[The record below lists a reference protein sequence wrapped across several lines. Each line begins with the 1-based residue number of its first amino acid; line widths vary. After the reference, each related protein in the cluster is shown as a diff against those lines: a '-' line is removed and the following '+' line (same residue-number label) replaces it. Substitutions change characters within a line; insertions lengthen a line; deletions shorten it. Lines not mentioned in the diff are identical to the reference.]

1 MYRDRF
7 GDICYELKD
16 FKIGDK
22 VKWNENN
29 DYHVRGMRNT
39 PRHICLADCLIV
51 SKIGRVKIGISH
63 VGDEKIYMV
72 NPYILKLIKE

>member
-1 MYRDRF
+1 MYRDVF

-22 VKWNENN
+22 VKWNKNN

-39 PRHICLADCLIV
+39 PHHICLADCLIV
-51 SKIGRVKIGISH
+51 SKI
-63 VGDEKIYMV
+63 
-72 NPYILKLIKE
+72 